1 VTGEWMLT
9 ISARGLQSPQG
20 SADAEN
26 AQRRACDSDPSVV
39 LDLGLA
45 DYVAWLNDCGEQSAV
60 SPALRTKGERGEL
73 WPSFG
78 DWWGGYLADQ
88 SARPTDKR
96 PAREFR
102 PTWATIARECGVSR
116 EAQEYLM
123 GHAPDASDMNARY
136 GSREPLRREMR
147 KLSFDGWGWRRSSPG
162 NLLASDHPCQTP
174 DSPRVKCSEL
184 GGIAQLST
192 PYRVRKNHNI

>member
-1 VTGEWMLT
+1 VLT
-9 ISARGLQSPQG
+9 ITAEGAHPRKGQRSLKTPSAERTIPL
-20 SADAEN
+20 
-26 AQRRACDSDPSVV
+26 PSI
-39 LDLGLA
+39 LTDLGFA
-45 DYVAWLNDCGEQSAV
+45 DYVAWLEDSDEVALF
-60 SPALRTKGERGEL
+60 PALRTKGQRGEL

-78 DWWGGYLADQ
+78 DWWGGYLTDHN
-88 SARPTDKR
+88 ARPTGKR

-147 KLSFDGWGWRRSSPG
+147 KLSFDGWGLEKVQRW
-162 NLLASDHPCQTP
+162 TP
-174 DSPRVKCSEL
+174 PSK
-184 GGIAQLST
+184 
-192 PYRVRKNHNI
+192 